1 MVHEAA
7 TVAPPE
13 PIAPGP
19 VARLF
24 QSSLPGIALEIGQSP
39 IDEVITVRRDDFARV
54 METAKNDERLALD
67 YLRCLSGVDWLT
79 DLETVYHLYSFRHGH
94 SIAIKVRFPIADAHI
109 PSVSH
114 LWETANWHERETQE
128 LFGIIFD
135 GHPDPRPLLTE
146 EGLGYYIMRKSHPL
160 ADIEEWQED
169 YLKTIEEAKAQM
181 AAATGVAAPV
191 DEKALKIQ
199 LAQQKA
205 AVIKKARDEA
215 RAKGLSPE
223 DEKAAVQEAI
233 KKFEEEHAAGQAGA
247 PAAVPAKPVDERAAK
262 IQLAQQK
269 AALITKTRNEAR
281 TRGVSPDEERQ
292 IVAEALKK
300 FSEEQ
305 EQTAAAPQAAAAA
318 PQAAP
323 AVTPASPAAPAAPMD
338 RAAKIQLAQR
348 KAALITKAR
357 EEARAKGLSPE
368 EERQAV
374 SEALKKFA
382 EEQK

>member
-7 TVAPPE
+7 TAAPSE
-13 PIAPGP
+13 PIEPGP

-24 QSSLPGIALEIGQSP
+24 QSALPGLALGIGQSP
-39 IDEVITVRRDDFARV
+39 IDELVSVRREDFARV

-79 DLETVYHLYSFRHGH
+79 DLETVYHLHSFRHGH
-94 SIAIKVRFPIADAHI
+94 SIAIKVRCPVGDAHI

-114 LWETANWHERETQE
+114 LWETANWHEREAQE

-169 YLKTIEEAKAQM
+169 YLKTIDEAKAQM

-199 LAQQKA
+199 MAQQKA
-205 AVIKKARDEA
+205 AIMKKARDDA

-223 DEKAAVQEAI
+223 DEKAAVQDAI
-233 KKFEEEHAAGQAGA
+233 KKFEEEHAASQGTAA
-247 PAAVPAKPVDERAAK
+247 PAAPAKPVDERAAK

-281 TRGVSPDEERQ
+281 ARGVSPEEERQIVAEALKRFSEEQEQAAAAPQAAPAQAPAAPATPAAPMDRAAKIQLAQQKAALITKTRNEARARGVSPEEERQ

-305 EQTAAAPQAAAAA
+305 
-318 PQAAP
+318 
-323 AVTPASPAAPAAPMD
+323 
-338 RAAKIQLAQR
+338 K
-348 KAALITKAR
+348 
-357 EEARAKGLSPE
+357 
-368 EERQAV
+368 
-374 SEALKKFA
+374 
-382 EEQK
+382 

>member
-7 TVAPPE
+7 TVAPAE
-13 PIAPGP
+13 PIEPGP
-19 VARLF
+19 VARLLQ
-24 QSSLPGIALEIGQSP
+24 QSVPGISLEIGQSP
-39 IDEVITVRRDDFARV
+39 IDEVVTVRRDDFARV
-54 METAKNDERLALD
+54 MDVAKNDERLAFD

-79 DLETVYHLYSFRHGH
+79 DLEAVYHFHSFKHGH
-94 SIAIKVRFPIADAHI
+94 SIAIKVRFPVTDAHI

-169 YLKTIEEAKAQM
+169 YLKTIDEAKVQM
-181 AAATGVAAPV
+181 AAATGVTAPV

-199 LAQQKA
+199 MAQQKA
-205 AVIKKARDEA
+205 AVIKKARDDA

-223 DEKAAVQEAI
+223 DEKAAVQDAI
-233 KKFEEEHAAGQAGA
+233 KKFEEEHAASQGTAA
-247 PAAVPAKPVDERAAK
+247 PAAPAKPVDERAAK

-281 TRGVSPDEERQ
+281 AKGVSPEEERQ

-305 EQTAAAPQAAAAA
+305 EQAAAA
-318 PQAAP
+318 PQP
-323 AVTPASPAAPAAPMD
+323 APAAPTAPTAAPMD
-338 RAAKIQLAQR
+338 RAAKIKLAQQ

>member
-1 MVHEAA
+1 MVHEAPTA
-7 TVAPPE
+7 APAE
-13 PIAPGP
+13 PIEPGP

-24 QSSLPGIALEIGQSP
+24 QSALPGLALEIGQSP
-39 IDEVITVRRDDFARV
+39 IDEVVSVRREDFARV

-79 DLETVYHLYSFRHGH
+79 DLETVYHLHSFKHGH
-94 SIAIKVRFPIADAHI
+94 SIAIKVRCPVSDAHI

-128 LFGIIFD
+128 LFGLVFD

-199 LAQQKA
+199 MAQQKA
-205 AVIKKARDEA
+205 AIMKKARDDA

-292 IVAEALKK
+292 MVAEALKK

-305 EQTAAAPQAAAAA
+305 
-318 PQAAP
+318 
-323 AVTPASPAAPAAPMD
+323 
-338 RAAKIQLAQR
+338 K
-348 KAALITKAR
+348 
-357 EEARAKGLSPE
+357 
-368 EERQAV
+368 
-374 SEALKKFA
+374 
-382 EEQK
+382 

>member
-1 MVHEAA
+1 V
-7 TVAPPE
+7 
-13 PIAPGP
+13 
-19 VARLF
+19 
-24 QSSLPGIALEIGQSP
+24 S
-39 IDEVITVRRDDFARV
+39 
-54 METAKNDERLALD
+54 
-67 YLRCLSGVDWLT
+67 
-79 DLETVYHLYSFRHGH
+79 
-94 SIAIKVRFPIADAHI
+94 DAHI

-128 LFGIIFD
+128 LFGLVFD

-199 LAQQKA
+199 MAQQKA
-205 AVIKKARDEA
+205 AIMKKARDDA

-233 KKFEEEHAAGQAGA
+233 KKFEEEQAAA
-247 PAAVPAKPVDERAAK
+247 PTAPAKPVDERAAK

-281 TRGVSPDEERQ
+281 ARGVSPEEERQ

-305 EQTAAAPQAAAAA
+305 EQAAAA

-323 AVTPASPAAPAAPMD
+323 VQAPAAPVTPAAPMD
-338 RAAKIQLAQR
+338 RAAKIQLAQQ
-348 KAALITKAR
+348 KAALITKTR
-357 EEARAKGLSPE
+357 NEARARGVSPV
-368 EERQAV
+368 EERT
-374 SEALKKFA
+374 
-382 EEQK
+382 